1 MAAMDDIDAAWLS
14 FCEGVD
20 MNMNGDIVNETENN
34 SLTSEQN
41 PLNVLNVAHL
51 HLDQNQNLVFITQ
64 NRIRKCFLESAGHSL
79 PYSERRGREKANEI
93 QLML

>member
-20 MNMNGDIVNETENN
+20 MNMNGDTLNETENN

-41 PLNVLNVAHL
+41 PLNVLNVAHFTSRL
-51 HLDQNQNLVFITQ
+51 KPKSHIYHT
-64 NRIRKCFLESAGHSL
+64 K
-79 PYSERRGREKANEI
+79 
-93 QLML
+93 